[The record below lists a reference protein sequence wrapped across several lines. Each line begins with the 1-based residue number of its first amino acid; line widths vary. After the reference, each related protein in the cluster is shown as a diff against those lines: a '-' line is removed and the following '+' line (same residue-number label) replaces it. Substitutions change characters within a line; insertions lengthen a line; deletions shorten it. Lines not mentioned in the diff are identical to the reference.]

1 MEKIKKVAFLSDI
14 GIMATSLVACSR
26 EGLFKESS
34 LSSIAKLEVA
44 QEDAI
49 STMLED
55 TYGVSISEE
64 AAEFL
69 DSDYVSMAL
78 QNEGFDDYSC
88 KQLANT
94 SMIYLSQRLKEDN
107 PELSG
112 KNVSVDYEDE
122 EPSILFEDVQYQLD
136 DALLKYVEDVSYLQQ
151 SHLSDDENLVMA
163 AEDVAREMMKLAVLD
178 VEVSHGK
185 EEVLVK
191 QK

>member
-1 MEKIKKVAFLSDI
+1 MEKIKKVAFFSAI

-122 EPSILFEDVQYQLD
+122 EPTILFDDVQYQLD
-136 DALLKYVEDVSYLQQ
+136 DAILKYVEDVSYLQQ
-151 SHLSDDENLVMA
+151 SHLSDDENLVRA
-163 AEDVAREMMKLAVLD
+163 AEDVARDMMKLAVLD